1 VSVFHK
7 HLAPS
12 LHANAVLFSFSS
24 PFESNFTSTYM
35 HKSDMMMN
43 WCIILHIFIIVYCSV
58 VIAVKDDKTSTPT
71 NTKSI
76 PDLNYSPPPEEDK
89 VEEVQTTSNKGKG
102 EQHFKEKSR
111 YTKMIERKKMDG
123 TLYAYKE
130 KISKKMKL
138 YRTNL
143 SPAKKAE
150 IAQRDMARQRKTL
163 AEVSFI
169 LKYKSLMS
177 LFLPFKIF
185 S

>member
-1 VSVFHK
+1 
-7 HLAPS
+7 
-12 LHANAVLFSFSS
+12 
-24 PFESNFTSTYM
+24 
-35 HKSDMMMN
+35 MMMN
-43 WCIILHIFIIVYCSV
+43 WCIILHIFIIVYCSK
-58 VIAVKDDKTSTPT
+58 VIAVKEAKTSANKSNLPSESSNT
-71 NTKSI
+71 NPI

-89 VEEVQTTSNKGKG
+89 VEEVQTTSSKGKD

-111 YTKMIERKKMDG
+111 YTKMIERKERDG

-138 YRTNL
+138 YRINL

-177 LFLPFKIF
+177 LFLPCKIF
-185 S
+185 F